1 MENHCHGYTMATNNS
16 SVTLWTSI
24 WKAYRTIDEVLR
36 KELDS
41 LGLCQSDFSILEL
54 LDHEGPLMINLIGK
68 HIVLTSGSITTAVDR
83 LESKSFAKRVRSP
96 KDRRVIE
103 VEITPKGTKFLSEH
117 VGHRNQV
124 IADVTSCLNKKEKGE
139 LIVSLEK
146 LQQHALKES
155 LAAA

>member
-1 MENHCHGYTMATNNS
+1 MATNNS

-41 LGLCQSDFSILEL
+41 VGLCQSDFSILEL
-54 LDHEGPLMINLIGK
+54 LAEKGPLMINLIGK
-68 HIVLTSGSITTAVDR
+68 HTVLTSGSITTAVDR

-96 KDRRVIE
+96 RDRRVIE
-103 VEITPKGTKFLSEH
+103 VEITAKGTKFLAEH
-117 VGHRNQV
+117 VGTRNQT
-124 IADVTSCLNKKEKGE
+124 INDVTSCLTKKEKQE
-139 LIVSLEK
+139 LVTGLEK
-146 LQQHALKES
+146 LQKHVIKES

>member
-1 MENHCHGYTMATNNS
+1 
-16 SVTLWTSI
+16 
-24 WKAYRTIDEVLR
+24 
-36 KELDS
+36 
-41 LGLCQSDFSILEL
+41 
-54 LDHEGPLMINLIGK
+54 MINLIGK

-117 VGHRNQV
+117 LGSRNQA
-124 IADVTSCLNKKEKGE
+124 INDVTSCLNKKEKQD
-139 LIVSLEK
+139 LVNSLDK